1 VGEWHWDFNPRR
13 VIEMILQD
21 EIGTLIKDYKIWLCT
36 ACHTCS
42 ERCPQAIEVSE
53 MMVQLKNAAARMGN
67 IPENEAKVGRE
78 ILKTGWAQSP
88 GKKILQIRQELELPE
103 MSAGI
108 RSSELLNLIDSL
120 DLPEQL
126 RIRKKKKTQTSD
138 SSAEHHP
145 KPKKEK
151 SAG

>member
-1 VGEWHWDFNPRR
+1 MGEWHWDFNPRR